1 MSRASALRTIHLT
14 RSGPLAG
21 GGCPPL
27 DTTTCEATTDPHA
40 PITCVT
46 SFEAQSY
53 CEWAGKD
60 LPRDEQWMRAEER
73 VPKMPRR
80 LHQEL
85 VGPTCLP
92 LDPWCGV
99 LGWAID
105 GFREELDGLG
115 LFSEP
120 VQGSSPHVELADAVR
135 RDPANLIGLFQRSGP
150 PVKVEIGLGELG
162 AGGHVG
168 RLELDD
174 PP

>member
-1 MSRASALRTIHLT
+1 MIAARCWFGPCAESPSYRLAPADSALLRPEACRANLGEILADTLDRYSLDALT
-14 RSGPLAG
+14 VERI
-21 GGCPPL
+21 PPG
-27 DTTTCEATTDPHA
+27 
-40 PITCVT
+40 
-46 SFEAQSY
+46 S
-53 CEWAGKD
+53 
-60 LPRDEQWMRAEER
+60 
-73 VPKMPRR
+73 
-80 LHQEL
+80 L
-85 VGPTCLP
+85 V
-92 LDPWCGV
+92 
-99 LGWAID
+99 D

-150 PVKVEIGLGELG
+150 PVKVEIGLGERG